1 MSNEPTAIVN
11 DNKNMQEFIL
21 VFHSI
26 LSKYSSVCLRNGHYH
41 FSTSFPVSSVTRI
54 QPINRF
60 REIIIALDHLRKA
73 A

>member
-1 MSNEPTAIVN
+1 MHPTAIVD
-11 DNKNMQEFIL
+11 DNKNMHEFIL

-54 QPINRF
+54 QPINQF
-60 REIIIALDHLRKA
+60 GEIIFALHHLEKA

>member
-1 MSNEPTAIVN
+1 MYPTAIV
-11 DNKNMQEFIL
+11 DVNKNMHEFIL

-54 QPINRF
+54 QPMDQF
-60 REIIIALDHLRKA
+60 REIIIVLDHLEKA